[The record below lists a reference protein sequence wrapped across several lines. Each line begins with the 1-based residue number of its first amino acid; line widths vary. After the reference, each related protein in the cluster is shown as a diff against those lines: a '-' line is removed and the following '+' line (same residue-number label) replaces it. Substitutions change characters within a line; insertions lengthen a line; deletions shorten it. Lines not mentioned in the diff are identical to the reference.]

1 MSRAVGDIAIQ
12 LHADIAPFERN
23 MDRAGRSVR
32 QFEQRGTRMGAS
44 LVAVGARVA
53 AAGAAMAAAV
63 GAVAVAGAGTARELQ
78 NMARVS
84 NTSVENFQQLA
95 YAARSVGIEGDKL
108 ADIFRDVQDRVGDFL
123 STGGGPM
130 ADFFENIAPQIGIT
144 ADAFAQ
150 LSGPQALQLYVDSLE
165 AANLSQSEMTFY
177 LEAMA
182 SDASDLLPL
191 LRANGQEMAAL
202 AAEASNLGTVLDSET
217 VARAAEA
224 QESFDQMTATLSS
237 AAVEIAGTVGPAIEG
252 LARILVSL
260 VRGLDTAVTAVANF
274 LAPQSD
280 LEIATDNLV
289 AAMGDEIQQ
298 SQLLSRALG
307 TSNSMSEQAA
317 RNALAEAQA
326 RYQNVQAIIEE
337 RRALA
342 LGSDEFSSL
351 SEGIEG
357 AQANLRRL
365 AAPGADAGQI
375 PRQLADAYEEQERT
389 LVSLL
394 QRRQE
399 LIATD
404 AEMEDQSARTLENIT
419 ALEEA
424 LSRASGGVVTFGD
437 PLNPID
443 PSDREELGG
452 GGGGGGYGQ
461 TDLEALL
468 ESFMTEQEMLQE
480 NYNRQLEMLREFRD
494 QRLITEEE
502 YNDLERQLTEQ
513 HQREL
518 ADAEAQSQRQRMGQI
533 SGALGEM
540 AGIIE
545 SYGNSNLEVV
555 RGLRIAEAVIDGI
568 SAAQSAWRHGMATG
582 GPALAAAYTAM
593 SLARTGGMISQLR
606 SSGKGGSAGGGAA
619 GGGAVSGGT
628 AQSPQVSR
636 NVAIQLTGG
645 NMFSRDQVINLIN
658 GINEAVE
665 DGAIVRV
672 V

>member
-12 LHADIAPFERN
+12 LHADISPFERN
-23 MDRAGRSVR
+23 MDRAGRSVQ
-32 QFEQRGTRMGAS
+32 QFEARGARMGAS

-53 AAGAAMAAAV
+53 AAGAAMVAAV
-63 GAVAVAGAGTARELQ
+63 GAVSVAGAGTARELQ

-130 ADFFENIAPQIGIT
+130 ADFFENIAPLVGVT

-150 LSGPQALQLYVDSLE
+150 LSGPDALQLYVDSLE

-224 QESFDQMTATLSS
+224 QESFDQMTATLST
-237 AAVEIAGTVGPAIEG
+237 AAVEIAGTLAPAIEG
-252 LARILVSL
+252 LARILVTL
-260 VRGLDTAVTAVANF
+260 VRGLDTAATAVANF
-274 LAPQSD
+274 LDPQSD
-280 LEIATDNLV
+280 LQIATDNLV

-298 SQLLSRALG
+298 SELLARALG

-342 LGSDEFSSL
+342 LGSTEFASL
-351 SEGIEG
+351 SEGIEN
-357 AQANLRRL
+357 AQGNLARL

-389 LVSLL
+389 LVRLL

-399 LIATD
+399 LLATD
-404 AEMEDQSARTLENIT
+404 AEMEGQAARTLENME

-437 PLNPID
+437 PVTPID
-443 PSDREELGG
+443 PSERQDLG

-461 TDLEALL
+461 TDLESLL

-480 NYNRQLEMLREFRD
+480 NYERQLEMLREFRE

-502 YNDLERQLTEQ
+502 YNDLERQLTER

-518 ADAEAQSQRQRMGQI
+518 TDAENTAQRQRIGQI

-540 AGIIE
+540 ASIIE
-545 SYGNSNLEVV
+545 SYGNSNLEIV
-555 RGLRIAEAVIDGI
+555 RGLKIAEAII
-568 SAAQSAWRHGMATG
+568 SGYQAAVDAWQRGMQAG

-593 SLARTGGMISQLR
+593 SVARTGGLIAQM
-606 SSGKGGSAGGGAA
+606 SSAGKGGTSGGGVGAASAATAAPAPLEARLVGLDPNALYSGAQIDELLDQLMDAA
-619 GGGAVSGGT
+619 GDRGLSLT
-628 AQSPQVSR
+628 T
-636 NVAIQLTGG
+636 VA
-645 NMFSRDQVINLIN
+645 
-658 GINEAVE
+658 A
-665 DGAIVRV
+665 
-672 V
+672 

>member
-1 MSRAVGDIAIQ
+1 
-12 LHADIAPFERN
+12 
-23 MDRAGRSVR
+23 
-32 QFEQRGTRMGAS
+32 
-44 LVAVGARVA
+44 
-53 AAGAAMAAAV
+53 
-63 GAVAVAGAGTARELQ
+63 
-78 NMARVS
+78 
-84 NTSVENFQQLA
+84 
-95 YAARSVGIEGDKL
+95 
-108 ADIFRDVQDRVGDFL
+108 
-123 STGGGPM
+123 
-130 ADFFENIAPQIGIT
+130 
-144 ADAFAQ
+144 
-150 LSGPQALQLYVDSLE
+150 
-165 AANLSQSEMTFY
+165 
-177 LEAMA
+177 
-182 SDASDLLPL
+182 
-191 LRANGQEMAAL
+191 
-202 AAEASNLGTVLDSET
+202 
-217 VARAAEA
+217 
-224 QESFDQMTATLSS
+224 MTATLSS

-252 LARILVSL
+252 LARILVTL

-298 SQLLSRALG
+298 SQLLARALG

-317 RNALAEAQA
+317 QNALAEAQA

-342 LGSDEFSSL
+342 LGSTEFASL
-351 SEGIEG
+351 SEGIQN
-357 AQANLRRL
+357 AQGNLARL

-404 AEMEDQSARTLENIT
+404 AEMEEQSARTLENIT

-437 PLNPID
+437 TVDPVA
-443 PSDREELGG
+443 PSDREDLGGG

-480 NYNRQLEMLREFRD
+480 NYDRQLDMLREFRD

-502 YNDLERQLTEQ
+502 YNDLERQLTER

-518 ADAEAQSQRQRMGQI
+518 ADAENAAQRQRIGQI

-540 AGIIE
+540 ASIIE
-545 SYGNSNLEVV
+545 SYGNNNLEVV
-555 RGLRIAEAVIDGI
+555 RGLKIAEAII
-568 SAAQSAWRHGMATG
+568 SGYQAAVDAWQRGMAAG

-593 SLARTGGMISQLR
+593 SVARTGGLIAQMKSA
-606 SSGKGGSAGGGAA
+606 GKGGSGSSGGGSAS
-619 GGGAVSGGT
+619 GGMGGAGAATS
-628 AQSPQVSR
+628 VSR

-658 GINEAVE
+658 GINEAVD